1 MNGRRQ
7 FENVKPQVIGKIV
20 GLVINTPFWIK
31 LLIQNNLLVLTHGSY
46 VFMTEVPSILSAGSW
61 DIFYSSLVWLRK
73 AIKKASASEGST

>member
-31 LLIQNNLLVLTHGSY
+31 LLIQNNVFVLTYGSY
-46 VFMTEVPSILSAGSW
+46 VFMTEVPNILWAGSW
-61 DIFYSSLVWLRK
+61 DMFYSSL
-73 AIKKASASEGST
+73 I